1 MQRMTKPTVKY
12 NPFGESGNIYWII
25 AAAQRALEKQ
35 GKDVD
40 IFTQVEE
47 GSRNYTHAL
56 QIIGEHV
63 RLVDTSK

>member
-1 MQRMTKPTVKY
+1 MKANAKPTVEY

-25 AAAQRALEKQ
+25 STAQKALEKQ

-47 GSRNYTHAL
+47 SSRNYTHAL
-56 QIIGEHV
+56 QIISEYVH
-63 RLVDTSK
+63 LVDTSK

>member
-1 MQRMTKPTVKY
+1 MQKNTKPTIRF

-25 AAAQRALEKQ
+25 AAAQKALELQ

-40 IFTQVEE
+40 IFTQVELT
-47 GSRNYTHAL
+47 SRNYAHAL
-56 QIIGEHV
+56 ELIGKHV